1 MRQGNFCPLCGK
13 TTGAFV
19 KAICLGCHLE
29 KKNPVQLQEK
39 IPIQQC
45 KNCGKTMF
53 LGKMLPMDDESLKA
67 IIGRRVKTRDLSDET
82 HEISLERLQNGK
94 ISAHVVVKAM
104 LSGIPVEIEK
114 ETILVP
120 HSVNCDACMRLL
132 SDYYEATIQLRA
144 KEKGRPDFQKILRR
158 LQQLIRRQ
166 SGRDGLAAI
175 TRITKGA
182 NGFDITIGSKKAA
195 YSAVMQLKKE
205 FGGETKMSHT
215 LAGVDKSGKTKK
227 RFTFL
232 LRT

>member
-29 KKNPVQLQEK
+29 KKNPVHLQEK

-67 IIGRRVKTRDLSDET
+67 IISRRIKTRDLSDET
-82 HEISLERLQNGK
+82 RDISLERLPTGK
-94 ISAHVVVKAM
+94 ISAHVVVRAT
-104 LSGIPVEIEK
+104 LAGVPVEIEK
-114 ETILVP
+114 ETLLAP
-120 HSVNCDACMRLL
+120 RLVNCDSCMRLL

-144 KEKGRPDFQKILRR
+144 KEKGHSDFQKILRR
-158 LQQLIRRQ
+158 LQHLIRRQ
-166 SGRDGLAAI
+166 SGKNGLAAI
-175 TRITKGA
+175 TRITKSA
-182 NGFDITIGSKKAA
+182 NGFDVTIGSKKAA